1 MHSVLCIAAVDR
13 EDAQAACE
21 ERGGGQ
27 VRTRI
32 ITPEQSKRWREAA
45 RKRDEPYRMARLNE
59 VDSGV
64 SLKEGQWWASIT
76 NLCAAVNR
84 ACEQWFRRRGMQDRI
99 QWRDN
104 WR

>member
-1 MHSVLCIAAVDR
+1 
-13 EDAQAACE
+13 
-21 ERGGGQ
+21 
-27 VRTRI
+27 
-32 ITPEQSKRWREAA
+32 
-45 RKRDEPYRMARLNE
+45 MARLTE